1 MLWLKFIRTWRDCPY
16 FGIICKEILVT
27 SLEWGRAWQA
37 DFLAMLKKMAS
48 TIDPIAFYAAVS
60 QCCGMKQPLILVMY
74 EKILPGSQL
83 LNRLQDIGYDAQA
96 ISAPAELVK
105 KAEQEKPLLLIADL
119 EPKSAEVCQAIG
131 QLKAHP
137 ATCHIPVIALESGR
151 DPALLENAR
160 KAGAT
165 LVVNDR
171 AILLHLKQFL
181 DQALQV
187 D

>member
-1 MLWLKFIRTWRDCPY
+1 VLPK
-16 FGIICKEILVT
+16 K
-27 SLEWGRAWQA
+27 QA
-37 DFLAMLKKMAS
+37 GA
-48 TIDPIAFYAAVS
+48 IDPLAILAAVF
-60 QCCGMKQPLILVMY
+60 QCFGMKQPLILVLY

-96 ISAPAELVK
+96 LSAPAELVQ

-119 EPKSAEVCQAIG
+119 EPKPAEVCQAIG
-131 QLKAHP
+131 QLKAHA
-137 ATCHIPVIALESGR
+137 ATSHIPVIALESGR
-151 DPALLENAR
+151 DAGLPDNAR
-160 KAGAT
+160 KAGAA